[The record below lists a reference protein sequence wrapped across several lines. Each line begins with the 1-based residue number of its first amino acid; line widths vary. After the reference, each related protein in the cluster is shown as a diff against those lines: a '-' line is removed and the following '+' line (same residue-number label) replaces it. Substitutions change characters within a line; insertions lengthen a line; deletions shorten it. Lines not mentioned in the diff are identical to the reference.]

1 MTQEEGDFVTIDPMH
16 LLDSETYAYKYKIK
30 IPYSFYS
37 SKMFQDADVLLFVII
52 VFFLKKNFED
62 KAPLITIQSLKLVP
76 HHFKAICIFL

>member
-16 LLDSETYAYKYKIK
+16 LLNSETYAYKYKIK

-52 VFFLKKNFED
+52 VFLKK
-62 KAPLITIQSLKLVP
+62 KTLKIKHL
-76 HHFKAICIFL
+76 